1 MSQTTHYQKNI
12 QVILNRANEYY
23 SNNKEVLREKVK
35 KKYRELYEEEKDIKG
50 EYERNRYH
58 NMPEEKEQRL
68 KEYQI
73 KYLEAKKHLS

>member
-35 KKYRELYEEEKDIKG
+35 KKYRELSEEEKDIKG